1 MTRKTILTAV
11 FLVVAA
17 GNAMADYVWVPGR
30 WTPPRWSPP
39 HWTPGRWVY
48 RPPPYPGP
56 RERLPGWWWHCW
68 PVYRYGEYEGMRCRM
83 EEP

>member
-1 MTRKTILTAV
+1 MTRKTILIAV
-11 FLVVAA
+11 FLVAA
-17 GNAMADYVWVPGR
+17 TGSAMADYVWVPGR
-30 WTPPRWSPP
+30 WTPPRWTPP

-56 RERLPGWWWHCW
+56 PEWWWHCW
-68 PVYRYGEYEGMRCRM
+68 PIYRYGEYERIRCRW